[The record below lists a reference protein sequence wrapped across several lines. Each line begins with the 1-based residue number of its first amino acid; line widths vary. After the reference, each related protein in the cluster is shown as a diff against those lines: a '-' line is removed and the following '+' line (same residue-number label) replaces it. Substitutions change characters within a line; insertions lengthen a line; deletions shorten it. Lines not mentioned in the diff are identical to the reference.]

1 MSAMV
6 RRKIGWGRSRLG
18 WAPSRAGGARGGV
31 VKKHHRDPASP
42 GVACPK
48 CNAAPGVMCSG
59 AARPKTYPYT
69 MRKPRQQLAEM
80 PQDRL
85 EWDRRMDLV
94 SAALGVPR

>member
-1 MSAMV
+1 M
-6 RRKIGWGRSRLG
+6 LN
-18 WAPSRAGGARGGV
+18 
-31 VKKHHRDPASP
+31 KHYGNPASL
-42 GVACPK
+42 VFACPK